1 MRTVTSA
8 VMTIALMGPLVS
20 VSAAADRQVANP
32 LRARQSSSDAGS
44 HRLATDNLTASRF
57 SPGTAALR
65 ADSMI
70 PPTEGRIVR
79 AGVDWIFVAE
89 YPEFAAVIV
98 PKPARQQAPANAFR
112 TAATIAKVADVSVLD
127 RRASFFGTTLD
138 QPESAGLPENSLRQ
152 DRIEDQLF
160 AFDQHSDEGYEQA
173 FPDQIVLADNLMLR
187 RITSRQDFD
196 AAQQRWMITGLITDD
211 GGRRCLQIHTADPLT
226 PQFPFPAP

>member
-1 MRTVTSA
+1 MRTVTGT
-8 VMTIALMGPLVS
+8 VVTIALLGPLVS

-32 LRARQSSSDAGS
+32 LRARQASSDADGY
-44 HRLATDNLTASRF
+44 RLATDNLTTSRF
-57 SPGTAALR
+57 SSGTAALR

-79 AGVDWIFVAE
+79 QGADWIFVAE

-112 TAATIAKVADVSVLD
+112 TAATIAKVADVSVLE

-138 QPESAGLPENSLRQ
+138 QPESAGLPENSLRE
-152 DRIEDQLF
+152 DRLENQLF

-173 FPDQIVLADNLMLR
+173 FPEKIVLADNLMLR

-196 AAQQRWMITGLITDD
+196 TSDERWMITGLITDD
-211 GGRRCLQIHTADPLT
+211 RGQRCLQIHTADPLT